1 MVLLPVFEYN
11 IKAIFDICIFLW
23 FFINN
28 LMILRIILWHALVHM
43 NKVRNIRSSYT
54 CGVLIEI
61 DVLEIGFTF
70 LICFISHNAKFS

>member
-23 FFINN
+23 FFINK
-28 LMILRIILWHALVHM
+28 LMIQRIILWHALVHM

-54 CGVLIEI
+54 CGALIEI
-61 DVLEIGFTF
+61 DVLEIGFNF
-70 LICFISHNAKFS
+70 LICFYIS

>member
-11 IKAIFDICIFLW
+11 TKAIFDICIFLW
-23 FFINN
+23 FFINK
-28 LMILRIILWHALVHM
+28 LMIQRIILWHALVHM

-61 DVLEIGFTF
+61 DVLEIGFNF
-70 LICFISHNAKFS
+70 LICVYIS

>member
-23 FFINN
+23 FFINK
-28 LMILRIILWHALVHM
+28 LMIQRIILWHILVHM

-54 CGVLIEI
+54 CGALIEI
-61 DVLEIGFTF
+61 DVLRIGFNF
-70 LICFISHNAKFS
+70 LICFYIS